1 MEGTSEAIVEHYGFR
16 LSSTVINNV
25 TQETGK
31 AAKEFNADAPLSEKL
46 APLLVVEIDG
56 SMVPIVEYG
65 AASEEQ
71 KLTGKK
77 HDRKCFWKE
86 FRLCTV
92 SWPGE
97 LRTRYGV
104 TDGTPFEAGCMMYQT
119 CKYEGMDEETHIH
132 GVGDGAPWIADQYEE
147 QFGANHK
154 FYIDFYHVSE
164 YVGEASKEL
173 QMSQSVDAGW
183 YDKQRE
189 KLRESKTSEVIDE
202 LGEMHDQEPDKE
214 AVKDC
219 LRYLVNRSE
228 HLDYAAALE
237 QNLPIGSGEVESGHR
252 SVLQKRLK
260 KPGAWWVKENADTM
274 AQLKTLQA
282 DGHWEN
288 LWKKIAA

>member
-1 MEGTSEAIVEHYGFR
+1 MSTNKSHTTEVSQAELELLEAMRTAPALTQQVTDMLKGFEA
-16 LSSTVINNV
+16 
-25 TQETGK
+25 ETNKGM
-31 AAKEFNADAPLSEKL
+31 DAYQAELQAVAPSSEKP

-65 AASEEQ
+65 EASEEQ

-86 FRLCTV
+86 SRLCTV

-97 LRTRYGV
+97 PGTRYGV

-119 CKYEGMDEETHIH
+119 CKYEGMDGDTHIH

-164 YVGEASKEL
+164 YVGDASKEL
-173 QMSQSVDAGW
+173 KASQSVDAGW
-183 YDKQRE
+183 YDKQKE
-189 KLRESKTSEVIDE
+189 KLRASKASEVIDE
-202 LGEMHDQEPDKE
+202 LGEMSDQEPDKE

-219 LRYLVNRSE
+219 LR
-228 HLDYAAALE
+228 
-237 QNLPIGSGEVESGHR
+237 
-252 SVLQKRLK
+252 
-260 KPGAWWVKENADTM
+260 
-274 AQLKTLQA
+274 
-282 DGHWEN
+282 
-288 LWKKIAA
+288 